1 MGDRTLMGT
10 RSMGGG
16 RSKSVSSML
25 SQRDKVRMGK
35 QTQEQ
40 KREGETGG
48 NRQDKQFLSSGRQG
62 PVMSK
67 STSNLYSKRQSAETT
82 RRIINGLPEP
92 RSKAEETKIWVSQVP
107 TSPPR
112 TEDLPVSTSRVQ
124 KQSFQEN
131 KSRVPI
137 NRLPRE
143 RKKSESTWKSVPRET
158 DLAFRRPSIHQSLIN
173 INQECEEVVV
183 IIISFSPSFLILC
196 ILFVQVI
203 QLMMSLMQEEA
214 MAQFQEITQH
224 L

>member
-1 MGDRTLMGT
+1 
-10 RSMGGG
+10 
-16 RSKSVSSML
+16 
-25 SQRDKVRMGK
+25 
-35 QTQEQ
+35 
-40 KREGETGG
+40 
-48 NRQDKQFLSSGRQG
+48 
-62 PVMSK
+62 MSK

-92 RSKAEETKIWVSQVP
+92 RSKHEETKIWVSQVP

-112 TEDLPVSTSRVQ
+112 TEDLPVSTSRVH

-143 RKKSESTWKSVPRET
+143 RKKSESTWKSGPRET

-224 L
+224 LWYVEFI